1 MELHETKDLSLTEK
15 EARNV
20 KVPLLKRNFIIHVIN
35 ETKLVQ
41 QPAVWRFPKT
51 TECVWNY
58 IKRRTFL

>member
-35 ETKLVQ
+35 ERKLVQ
-41 QPAVWRFPKT
+41 QPAVWRFPKP
-51 TECVWNY
+51 TE
-58 IKRRTFL
+58 